1 MENRS
6 APGRNPLNT
15 LIRTKDLVLTFFL
28 TRGVQ
33 QDEPAKHSHYD
44 PKKRKKLI
52 LYSSLVT
59 LDKKWEIQDQM

>member
-1 MENRS
+1 VENRS

-44 PKKRKKLI
+44 QKKEKINIIFITRHLR
-52 LYSSLVT
+52 
-59 LDKKWEIQDQM
+59 